1 MTKEERRVKHY
12 VDAWCEG
19 KRVQWSIDER
29 WLEVDSLVGLM
40 GVLEDD
46 VRKRFYKSSTYSLR
60 IVKGKRV

>member
-19 KRVQWSIDER
+19 KRVQCSVVLYNKTYWEDIPSIFHLLR
-29 WLEVDSLVGLM
+29 AFHNGH
-40 GVLEDD
+40 
-46 VRKRFYKSSTYSLR
+46 SLR